1 MLGILSFF
9 VGITQPMASALCRAF
24 CPCLLASLSLWRVLY
39 AGHFVLVCWQC
50 SAYGECFML
59 GILSL
64 FVGNVQPM
72 VSAFCWAFRPCLLA
86 SLRLWGV
93 LHAGHFVLVGIAQPK
108 P

>member
-1 MLGILSFF
+1 
-9 VGITQPMASALCRAF
+9 
-24 CPCLLASLSLWRVLY
+24 
-39 AGHFVLVCWQC
+39 
-50 SAYGECFML
+50 ML